1 MCKYEYINKTK
12 VLLDG
17 YEETFKEEDKA
28 KNIQMMYR
36 KYTLASEIALNFAMS
51 YLTNNKDYKYIA
63 VGIKRVLSQNT
74 DELRCVMLLVL
85 FNNINFAKRLKNRGF
100 KILKQEK
107 KL

>member
-28 KNIQMMYR
+28 KNIQMLYR
-36 KYTLASEIALNFAMS
+36 KYILASEITLNFAIS
-51 YLTNNKDYKYIA
+51 YITNSKDYKYIA
-63 VGIKRVLSQNT
+63 VGIKHVLSQNM
-74 DELRCVMLLVL
+74 DELKCVMLLVL
-85 FNNINFAKRLKNRGF
+85 FNNINFGKRLKNKGF
-100 KILKQEK
+100 KILKKEK